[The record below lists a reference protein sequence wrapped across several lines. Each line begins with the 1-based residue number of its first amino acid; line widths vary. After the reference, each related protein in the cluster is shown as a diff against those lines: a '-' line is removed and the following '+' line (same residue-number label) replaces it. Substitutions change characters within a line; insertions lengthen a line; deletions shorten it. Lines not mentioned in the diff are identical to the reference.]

1 MSAHRKLIAKE
12 NTIKIEN
19 ALRQIRNPHQT
30 ASDYDPTIYI
40 EDDGKHYKTTS
51 RIVSEVPPP
60 TNEKPSNSKVFSLPG
75 GLPDYNFLAEHFKR
89 EGKLSTR
96 QVRKIIKMATEI
108 FASEPNLL
116 QVPSPVTVCGDIHGQ
131 YYDLMKLFDICGS
144 PRDTSFLFLGDY
156 VDRGSN
162 SLEVLLLLYS
172 MKIAHKD
179 TFFMLRG
186 NHETRQ
192 MTTHFTFK
200 TECLLK
206 YDEDV
211 YEAALKSFAAL
222 PIAAIMNKQ
231 FLCVH
236 GGLSRDLHTLADIDG
251 IDRFVDDVPS
261 RGLFCDLMW
270 ADPSSQYDTEEISEG
285 SPLFKE
291 NYERGCS
298 YTFPYKAVCR
308 FLKANGL
315 LCVIRAHQAQDA
327 GYRMYKK
334 TVPQQFPSVIT
345 LFSAPN
351 YCGTYGNKAA
361 VLKYDT
367 AVMNIRQFGSQ
378 PEPYHLPDF
387 MNVFTWSIPFVAER
401 VFDILYSVL
410 NICTEEELE
419 QGTPLSKELAKS
431 IVDVKKSRVTAASL
445 NEAEGKTIKTMETST
460 LRNKILAIGRMSRMF
475 NILREEAE
483 KVEQLRSLSGGS
495 QLPKGVLLGGSGELD
510 RKLSTFEE
518 ARLADLSNEAMP
530 PTAEEQKKEAKEK
543 YEELVRRASESH
555 QLTSSPRHSDER
567 SAE

>member
-1 MSAHRKLIAKE
+1 MSAHRKVLARE

-19 ALRQIRNPHQT
+19 ALRQLKNRDSGAPG
-30 ASDYDPTIYI
+30 YDPTTYI
-40 EDDGKHYKTTS
+40 DDEGNRFNTNE
-51 RIVSEVPPP
+51 RIISEVPSP
-60 TNEKPSNSKVFSLPG
+60 TNEKPCDAKVFPQADI
-75 GLPDYNFLAEHFKR
+75 PDYNYLKTHFKR
-89 EGKLSTR
+89 EGKLSKT
-96 QVRKIIKMATEI
+96 QVMRIIGLATSI
-108 FASEPNLL
+108 FKSEPNLL
-116 QVPSPVTVCGDIHGQ
+116 HVPPPVTVCGDIHGQ

-144 PRDTSFLFLGDY
+144 PKDTSFLFMGDY

-172 MKIAHKD
+172 MKISHPGM
-179 TFFMLRG
+179 FFMLRG

-192 MTTHFTFK
+192 MTSHFTFK

-206 YDEDV
+206 YDDDV
-211 YEAALKSFAAL
+211 YEAALESFSAL

-236 GGLSRDLHTLADIDG
+236 GGLSRDLHSLKDIET
-251 IDRFVDDVPS
+251 IDRFQVDVPAH
-261 RGLFCDLMW
+261 GLFCDLMW
-270 ADPSSQYDTEEISEG
+270 ADPSTEYDTESDSDVDDG
-285 SPLFKE
+285 CSDSKLFPE

-298 YTFPYKAVCR
+298 YMFTYMATCR
-308 FLKANGL
+308 FLKSNNL
-315 LCVIRAHQAQDA
+315 LCIIRAHQAQDA

-334 TVPQQFPSVIT
+334 MIPQQFPSVIT

-367 AVMNIRQFGSQ
+367 SVMNIRQFGSQ
-378 PEPYHLPDF
+378 PAPYHLPDF

-419 QGTPLSKELAKS
+419 KGTPLSKELTRS
-431 IVDVKKSRVTAASL
+431 IDDVKQGKREAAFSSS
-445 NEAEGKTIKTMETST
+445 KTMDKTA
-460 LRNKILAIGRMSRMF
+460 LRNKILAIGRVSRMF

-483 KVEQLRSLSGGS
+483 KVERLRSLSGGS

-510 RKLSTFEE
+510 DKLSTFEE

-530 PTAEEQKKEAKEK
+530 PSDEEQEKEAKER
-543 YEELVRRASESH
+543 YDELLRR
-555 QLTSSPRHSDER
+555 SSDV
-567 SAE
+567 